1 MKTNKLFFSGITLG
15 LSIASIMGLASIFK
29 TKQYVAPFEIK
40 ENVEATDEV
49 FSKDKP
55 SIIGGHIGEKNLINK
70 RLKNEEDNLIK
81 PKIGYQMAYGTKD
94 DGTKTVSIRY
104 TAAISSLDVD
114 SATWTRAMYE
124 ENGNA
129 YSRLKEASKEVTT
142 AYTGLTNNGK
152 VTYATSVEDDLGNK
166 PFNYYVVYT
175 LLEIPLE
182 SYGTY
187 YLDASLTITK
197 NGKSIT
203 STVGAVEIN
212 NQNMFSYERGSNDYI
227 NYELDTGSKTYNV
240 SGNQNKKSTPIEE
253 LVIPGYYNNG
263 QGRYKVNNIKDNAF
277 DGFDDVDYFDIPDVE
292 YMGSGVFNNSK
303 GKLLCRGNKK
313 HDNWKDD
320 WNSNNNSTSW
330 NYIGIYGVK
339 DNIIYT
345 ICRDENRSIYS
356 TAIGYTSNLLDKAT
370 ISSFL
375 LIPTRE
381 IGDYCFYGNTKLKE
395 VTLSTS
401 VKTLGNYAFQNS
413 TIESINLESVE
424 FVGKYCFYKCSYLKD
439 IGLFNYIKTIK
450 NYAFAFTTISGDLYL
465 PNSIERI
472 EILAFGWTS
481 LNSLYVPE
489 SLQYAGSL
497 ILGNTDGVL
506 FIDEKCDTSKW
517 NESFCQETKTV
528 YGVINNELK
537 QTDDGL
543 QYTICNYNGEKYIS
557 IVRFLIKDY
566 VDELVVPEYIDGIKV
581 KNICYDAFKGSKIK
595 KLIISDNVELERE
608 CFLYSTI
615 NELVLPNTLTKLE
628 QYTFDYIN
636 SLQELIIPN
645 SVTEIETSAI
655 MNCYDLKKIYI
666 PASVSSIK
674 NSFVLNCDKVKIYCE
689 LETKPSGWV
698 NNWNNNVP
706 VIWSD
711 NSSDELIYENFSY
724 KINSVFDI
732 IIYNYYGKDEQVIIP
747 SEIDGL
753 IVKEIKD
760 YCFYGNSE
768 IKEVT
773 LPTSVKTLGNYAFQ
787 NSTIESINLESVE
800 FVGKYC
806 FYKCSYLK
814 DIGLF
819 NYIKTIKNYAFA
831 FTTISGD
838 LYLPNS
844 IERIEILA
852 FGWTSLNSLYV
863 PESLQYAGSLIL
875 GNTDGVL
882 FIDEKCDTSK
892 WNESF
897 CQETKTVY
905 GVINNELKQTDDGL
919 QYTIC
924 NYNGEK
930 YISIVRFL
938 IKDYVDELVVPEY
951 IDGIKVK
958 NICYDAFKG
967 SKIKKLIISDNV
979 ELERECFLYSTI
991 NELVLP
997 NTLTKL
1003 EQYTFDYIN
1012 SLQELIIPNSVTEIE
1027 TSAIMNCYDLKKIY
1041 IPASVSSIKNSF
1053 VLNCDKVKIYCELET
1068 KPSGWVNN
1076 WNNNCPVVWGCK
1088 SLPTD

>member
-29 TKQYVAPFEIK
+29 TKQYVEPFEIK

-55 SIIGGHIGEKNLINK
+55 SIIGGYIGEKNLINK
-70 RLKNEEDNLIK
+70 RLKNEEDNLTK

-124 ENGNA
+124 ENGDA
-129 YSRLKEASKEVTT
+129 YSRLKEANKEVTT

-240 SGNQNKKSTPIEE
+240 YGNQDKKSTPIEE

-339 DNIIYT
+339 DNIVYT

-381 IGDYCFYGNTKLKE
+381 IGDYCFYGNSEIKE
-395 VTLSTS
+395 VTLPTS

-424 FVGKYCFYKCSYLKD
+424 FVGKYCFYKCSYLKN
-439 IGLFNYIKTIK
+439 IGSFNYIKTIK
-450 NYAFAFTTISGDLYL
+450 NYAFASTPISGDLYL
-465 PNSIERI
+465 PNTIERI

-489 SLQYAGSL
+489 SLQYAGPL
-497 ILGNTDGVL
+497 IFGHTDGVL

-517 NESFCQETKTV
+517 DESFCQETKTV

-537 QTDDGL
+537 QTEDGL

-557 IVRFLIKDY
+557 IVKFLIKDY
-566 VDELVVPEYIDGIKV
+566 VDELVIPEYIDGIKV
-581 KNICYDAFKGSKIK
+581 KNICYDAFEGSKIK
-595 KLIISDNVELERE
+595 KLIISDNVELDRE

-628 QYTFDYIN
+628 EYTFDYIN

-689 LETKPSGWV
+689 LETKPSGWA

-706 VIWSD
+706 VIW
-711 NSSDELIYENFSY
+711 
-724 KINSVFDI
+724 
-732 IIYNYYGKDEQVIIP
+732 
-747 SEIDGL
+747 
-753 IVKEIKD
+753 
-760 YCFYGNSE
+760 
-768 IKEVT
+768 
-773 LPTSVKTLGNYAFQ
+773 
-787 NSTIESINLESVE
+787 
-800 FVGKYC
+800 
-806 FYKCSYLK
+806 
-814 DIGLF
+814 
-819 NYIKTIKNYAFA
+819 
-831 FTTISGD
+831 
-838 LYLPNS
+838 
-844 IERIEILA
+844 
-852 FGWTSLNSLYV
+852 
-863 PESLQYAGSLIL
+863 
-875 GNTDGVL
+875 
-882 FIDEKCDTSK
+882 
-892 WNESF
+892 
-897 CQETKTVY
+897 
-905 GVINNELKQTDDGL
+905 
-919 QYTIC
+919 
-924 NYNGEK
+924 
-930 YISIVRFL
+930 
-938 IKDYVDELVVPEY
+938 
-951 IDGIKVK
+951 
-958 NICYDAFKG
+958 
-967 SKIKKLIISDNV
+967 
-979 ELERECFLYSTI
+979 
-991 NELVLP
+991 
-997 NTLTKL
+997 
-1003 EQYTFDYIN
+1003 
-1012 SLQELIIPNSVTEIE
+1012 
-1027 TSAIMNCYDLKKIY
+1027 
-1041 IPASVSSIKNSF
+1041 
-1053 VLNCDKVKIYCELET
+1053 
-1068 KPSGWVNN
+1068 
-1076 WNNNCPVVWGCK
+1076 GCK
-1088 SLPTD
+1088 SLLTD

>member
-29 TKQYVAPFEIK
+29 TKQYIAPFEIK

-55 SIIGGHIGEKNLINK
+55 SIIGGYIGEKNLINK
-70 RLKNEEDNLIK
+70 RLKNEEDNLTK

-124 ENGNA
+124 ENGDA

-240 SGNQNKKSTPIEE
+240 YGNQDKKSTPIEE

-339 DNIIYT
+339 DNIVYT

-381 IGDYCFYGNTKLKE
+381 IGDYCFYGNSEIKE
-395 VTLSTS
+395 VTLPTS

-424 FVGKYCFYKCSYLKD
+424 FVGKYCFYKCSYLKN
-439 IGLFNYIKTIK
+439 IGSFNYIKTIK
-450 NYAFAFTTISGDLYL
+450 NYAFASTPISGDLYL
-465 PNSIERI
+465 PNTIERI

-489 SLQYAGSL
+489 SLQYAGPL
-497 ILGNTDGVL
+497 IFGHTDGVL

-517 NESFCQETKTV
+517 DESFCQETKTV

-537 QTDDGL
+537 QTEDGL

-557 IVRFLIKDY
+557 IVKFLIKDY
-566 VDELVVPEYIDGIKV
+566 VDELVIPEYIDGIKV
-581 KNICYDAFKGSKIK
+581 KNICYDAFEGSKIK
-595 KLIISDNVELERE
+595 KLIISDNVELDRE

-628 QYTFDYIN
+628 EYTFDYIN

-689 LETKPSGWV
+689 LETKPSGWA
-698 NNWNNNVP
+698 NNWNNNIP

-711 NSSDELIYENFSY
+711 NSSNELIYENFSY

-732 IIYNYYGKDEQVIIP
+732 IIYNYYGKDEQVVIP
-747 SEIDGL
+747 TEINGL

-814 DIGLF
+814 NIGSF

-831 FTTISGD
+831 STPISGD
-838 LYLPNS
+838 LYLPNT

-863 PESLQYAGSLIL
+863 PESLQYAGPLIF
-875 GNTDGVL
+875 GHTDGVL

-892 WNESF
+892 WDESF

-905 GVINNELKQTDDGL
+905 GVINNELKQTEDGL

-930 YISIVRFL
+930 YISIVKFL
-938 IKDYVDELVVPEY
+938 IKDYVDELVIPEY

-958 NICYDAFKG
+958 NICYDAFEG

-979 ELERECFLYSTI
+979 ELDRECFLYSTI

-1003 EQYTFDYIN
+1003 EEYTFDYIN

-1068 KPSGWVNN
+1068 KPSGWANN
-1076 WNNNCPVVWGCK
+1076 WNNNVPVIWGCK
-1088 SLPTD
+1088 SLLTD